1 MNSAVRLTHDEVI
14 SVTGDLKDSRIAA
27 IVETGATLAELVEAW
42 TWLTE
47 EDYLGADLERPLA
60 GAVVQ
65 VYEILKADEEN
76 SDEER

>member
-76 SDEER
+76 PDEER